1 MAIFRQGI
9 KTTLGTQFVANTSN
23 STQVTLATQ
32 QNNNLSNIF
41 IPVRVTD
48 IVLND
53 KHPKFIEVGEW
64 NGIGTIFY
72 ETIGYNEKSTGFAYP
87 FDPHFKTFPLA
98 NEIVLLVLIPSKFT
112 DTKQIQ
118 NIYYYLNPIGIW
130 NHPHHN
136 ASPKLNSEDSYNTL
150 SAQQQNDYDKTD
162 VGYVRR
168 VDDDNSTEI
177 DLNYLYYPNPSQ
189 STFKEKV
196 NLHPLLPF
204 MGDAIFEGRWGN
216 SLRFGSTSPISLD
229 LPTEEIPSLEFK
241 NNWSSIGSNGDP
253 ITILRNGQPPEENLP
268 KNISSSGWIPIVE
281 NISQDLS
288 SIYLTSYQ
296 QLNTFKVASELYQ
309 SYKTPPIFPSQYKN
323 PQVILN
329 SDRIVINAKT
339 DSILLSAQQSIGMS
353 TNGSVNIDAT
363 SHYIS
368 SNDIKLGSK
377 NATQP
382 VLLGNDTIETLKQL
396 TSAIKDL
403 ATILQVQRD
412 YPEGKLVTSYNAI
425 AGNVIIVLDNI
436 TKTLND
442 NSLKSQT
449 TKVQ

>member
-1 MAIFRQGI
+1 MAINRINNSGQN
-9 KTTLGTQFVANTSN
+9 KNNTSD
-23 STQVTLATQ
+23 
-32 QNNNLSNIF
+32 NNVIYNNAKNAIRDLSSF
-41 IPVRVTD
+41 IVVARVTD

-53 KHPKFIEVGEW
+53 KHEYFNNVGRY
-64 NGIGTIFY
+64 NGIGAIY
-72 ETIGYNEKSTGFAYP
+72 Y
-87 FDPHFKTFPLA
+87 
-98 NEIVLLVLIPSKFT
+98 EIVNESGTNTDYEGINNFALPYDPQLKSYPLINEYVVLIKIPNNQTGNLTGAVSYF
-112 DTKQIQ
+112 
-118 NIYYYLNPIGIW
+118 YLSPVNLW
-130 NHPHHN
+130 NHPHCD
-136 ASPKLNSEDSYNTL
+136 P
-150 SAQQQNDYDKTD
+150 
-162 VGYVRR
+162 
-168 VDDDNSTEI
+168 
-177 DLNYLYYPNPSQ
+177 YPNPLPVNTKEPLPQQLDYSAVSSLDNPTRQVSNNNTYDPNSELNSKRNPSQ
-189 STFKEKV
+189 NTFIEKS
-196 NLHPLLPF
+196 NIHPLLPF
-204 MGDAIFEGRWGN
+204 MGDVLLEGRHGQ
-216 SLRFGSTSPISLD
+216 SLRFGSTAKPPSSTLTP
-229 LPTEEIPSLEFK
+229 EIN
-241 NNWSSIGSNGDP
+241 NNWSSVGKNGNP
-253 ITILRNGQPPEENLP
+253 ITILRNGQPT
-268 KNISSSGWIPIVE
+268 NISDKGWIPITE
-281 NISQDLS
+281 DITNDLS

-309 SYKTPPIFPSQYKN
+309 SYTTPPKFPSQYKN

-382 VLLGNDTIETLKQL
+382 VLLGNDTIDVLRDL
-396 TSAIKDL
+396 TFAIKDL

-425 AGNVIIVLDNI
+425 AGNAIICLDSI
-436 TKTLND
+436 IKTLND

>member
-1 MAIFRQGI
+1 MAIYKQGVATSI
-9 KTTLGTQFVANTSN
+9 GTRFVNSISNTGGGNSGVQSLANI
-23 STQVTLATQ
+23 V
-32 QNNNLSNIF
+32 NNLSNTV

-48 IVLND
+48 VVLND
-53 KHPKFIEVGEW
+53 KHPKYTDVGKW
-64 NGIGTIFY
+64 NGIGAVFFQYIDGT
-72 ETIGYNEKSTGFAYP
+72 TPANSFAYP
-87 FDPHFKTFPLA
+87 FFPHINDCPLV
-98 NEIVLLVLIPSKFT
+98 NEVVFLISIPSKFMDGNNT
-112 DTKQIQ
+112 YISS
-118 NIYYYLNPIGIW
+118 YYYLPATGIW

-136 ASPKLNSEDSYNTL
+136 AYPDIKIYKEQEKQDG
-150 SAQQQNDYDKTD
+150 KTD
-162 VGYVRR
+162 
-168 VDDDNSTEI
+168 I
-177 DLNYLYYPNPSQ
+177 DLNSPTNQ
-189 STFKEKV
+189 TQQTFQEKSDI
-196 NLHPLLPF
+196 HPILPF
-204 MGDAIFEGRWGN
+204 TGDIIHQGRWGN
-216 SLRFGSTSPISLD
+216 SLRFGSTSKPPQDIPLAQ
-229 LPTEEIPSLEFK
+229 LPSPEYQ
-241 NNWSSIGSNGDP
+241 NNWSTAGTNGDP
-253 ITILRNGQPPEENLP
+253 ITIVRNGQPTNVNDE
-268 KNISSSGWIPIVE
+268 GWIPIVE
-281 NISQDLS
+281 NISSDLS

-309 SYKTPPIFPSQYKN
+309 SYKTPPIFPSQYRN

-353 TNGSVNIDAT
+353 TNGSVNVDAT

-425 AGNVIIVLDNI
+425 AGNVMIVLDNI